1 MHALLALVI
10 RWTIVS
16 TLARIFAGVGISLV
30 SQFFLTDYANDAL
43 QGIVGTVNNMGGDVG
58 QLFLMMGFG
67 SFLTI
72 VGSALLTRVAIVQSA
87 KIFGINVAS

>member
-1 MHALLALVI
+1 MNALLALVI

-16 TLARIFAGVGISLV
+16 TLARIFAGIGISLTA
-30 SQFFLTDYANDAL
+30 QYFLTDYANDAL
-43 QGIVGTVNNMGGDVG
+43 QGIVMQVNNMGGDVG
-58 QLFLMMGFG
+58 QLFLLMGFG

-87 KIFGINVAS
+87 KIFGINLAS

>member
-1 MHALLALVI
+1 MHAILMLVI

-16 TLARIFAGVGISLV
+16 TLARIFAGIGISLV
-30 SQFFLTDYANDAL
+30 AQTFLTSYANDAL
-43 QGIVGTVNNMGGDVG
+43 QAIVGTVNNMGGDVG

-87 KIFGINVAS
+87 KIFGINVQS